1 MIDFHCDTVY
11 KLWEKDSRESLLKNS
26 FSVDISR
33 LNEIGA
39 KAQCFAIFTPFDS
52 HTEIPFWDR
61 MKAIHERFVFELE
74 KAGDAVK
81 QATRSSDMSDDR
93 VSAVLTIEDLGPIEG
108 RMDRFEEVLSW
119 RPRIASLTWN
129 LENEY
134 GYPNS
139 SDPAIMEKGLKKKG
153 FEILERMKEED
164 LICDVSHLNDGGFW
178 DVVNSGVKVVATHSN
193 SRSITDCTRNLTDE
207 MIRAIADRGGI
218 VGLNFC
224 PPFLSSYPEGT
235 PKAEHYSRICDM
247 ITHIRHI
254 YEVAGEDVL
263 ALGTD
268 FDGIGGTLEIPGVE
282 CLPMLR
288 QAMED
293 AGFSSSVV
301 EKFWQ
306 KNGIRV
312 LE

>member
-1 MIDFHCDTVY
+1 MIDFHCDTIY
-11 KLWEKDSRESLLKNS
+11 RLWDQNSAETLYENS
-26 FSVDISR
+26 FSVDIRR

-52 HTEIPFWDR
+52 HTEITYWDR
-61 MKAIHERFVFELE
+61 MKAIHERFVLELE
-74 KAGDAVK
+74 KAGDSVH
-81 QATRSSDMSDDR
+81 QAFRSSDMPDDR
-93 VSAVLTIEDLGPIEG
+93 VSAVLTVEDLGPLEG

-129 LENEY
+129 WENEY

-139 SDPAIMEKGLKKKG
+139 SDPAVMEKGLKKKG
-153 FEILERMKEED
+153 FEMLERMKEED

-193 SRSITDCTRNLTDE
+193 SRAITDCTRNLTDE
-207 MIRAIADRGGI
+207 MLRAIADRGGI

-224 PPFLSSYPEGT
+224 PSFLFSYPEGT

-247 ITHIRHI
+247 IAHIRHI
-254 YEVAGEDVL
+254 YDVAGEDVL

-282 CLPMLR
+282 SLPCLK
-288 QAMED
+288 QAMKN
-293 AGFSSSVV
+293 AGFSYSVV

-306 KNGIRV
+306 KNGLRI

>member
-129 LENEY
+129 WENEY

-164 LICDVSHLNDGGFW
+164 LICDVSHLNDSGFW

-224 PPFLSSYPEGT
+224 PSFLSSYPEGT

-254 YEVAGEDVL
+254 YDVAGEDVL

-282 CLPMLR
+282 SLPCLK

-306 KNGIRV
+306 KNGLRV